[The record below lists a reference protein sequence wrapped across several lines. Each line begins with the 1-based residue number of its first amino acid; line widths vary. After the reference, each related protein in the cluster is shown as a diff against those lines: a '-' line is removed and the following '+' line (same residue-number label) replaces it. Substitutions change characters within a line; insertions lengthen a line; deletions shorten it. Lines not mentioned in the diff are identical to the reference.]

1 MHQLRHRY
9 ERRRPEETTLYQAIT
24 GHWQSFKTIA
34 ETSESKRS
42 LPAYVCKEVD
52 AYLTCGI
59 LSHGFL
65 ELNCD
70 HCSNQKLLAFSCK
83 KRGFCPSCG
92 ARRMVETSAYLVD
105 HILPYTTYRQWV
117 LSVPIALRYWL
128 ATRPKLV
135 SEVYQ
140 IFFQTIDRYMRRQAK
155 ALGITSSKT
164 GAVTFVQR
172 FGSALNLNCHFHAL
186 FIDGIYHRPDANKP
200 PKFVPIESPSD
211 QDIAALVS
219 EIAMKTIRLLQKRGY
234 LKTRDDHHN
243 DDDDSNPRE
252 DLFFQASPPQASAVK
267 ASTLHLIALGERAGQ
282 KVRYI
287 GKGFGSL
294 GEAAKV
300 KGRRV
305 ATVNGFS
312 LHANLALPDA
322 SKRSALE
329 KLVRYMARSSVALQ
343 RLTRQDD
350 GNYHYQL
357 KSPWGN
363 QTHVLLSPAELMEK
377 LCALVPPPRAHLT
390 RFSGVLSPNAKW
402 RPQVIAD
409 FMRMQIETAL
419 GGELPKPKPKGEL
432 SPGEKYDWAAL
443 LKRIYKID
451 MKVCEKCGGKLTLK
465 AKVLSRWEAGK
476 RLTVLGMLARP
487 PPLAPSRVVE
497 LI

>member
-1 MHQLRHRY
+1 MREMRFTY
-9 ERRRPEETTLYQAIT
+9 NRRRPEDTILYQAIQE
-24 GHWQSFKTIA
+24 HWQSFASLA
-34 ETSESKRS
+34 EQYQTRRP
-42 LPAYVCKEVD
+42 LPGYVRKEVD
-52 AYLTCGI
+52 SYLGCGI
-59 LSHGFL
+59 LAHGFL
-65 ELNCD
+65 HLQCNGCQEK
-70 HCSNQKLLAFSCK
+70 KLVAFSCK

-105 HILPYTTYRQWV
+105 HVLPYTPYRQWV

-128 ATRPKLV
+128 ASRPRLV

-140 IFFQTIDRYMRRQAK
+140 IFSKAIDRYMRQKAK
-155 ALGITSSKT
+155 ALGIPSCKT

-172 FGSALNLNCHFHAL
+172 FGSALNLNCHYHSL
-186 FIDGIYHRPDANKP
+186 FIDGVYHRPDPAKP
-200 PKFVPIESPSD
+200 PKFVALKSPTD
-211 QDIAALVS
+211 QDIAGLVS
-219 EIAMKTIRLLQKRGY
+219 EIATKTIRLLQKREY
-234 LKTRDDHHN
+234 LKH
-243 DDDDSNPRE
+243 DDDYSGGTDK
-252 DLFFQASPPQASAVK
+252 DLFFEASPSQAAAVK

-300 KGRRV
+300 KGRRT

-312 LHANLALPDA
+312 LHANLSLADP
-322 SKRSALE
+322 SKRASLE

-357 KSPWGN
+357 KSPWSR
-363 QTHVLLSPAELMEK
+363 QTHVLLSPQELMEK

-402 RPQVIAD
+402 RGQVIAD

-419 GGELPKPKPKGEL
+419 GGEVPKPKTKREL

-465 AKVLSRWEAGK
+465 AKILNAWEAEK
-476 RLTVLGMLARP
+476 ILTTMGLMAARP
-487 PPLAPSRVVE
+487 PPIKPSMVVE
-497 LI
+497 LL